1 MSRMSSK
8 ALRKQY
14 DGRYVVENLSL
25 EISSGEIVGLLG
37 PNGAGKT
44 TSFQIIVGLIR
55 PDGGSIEIDNE
66 DISHFPIHMRAKRGI
81 GYLPQEPSIFRSL
94 TVEQN
99 ILAIAELRKDIN
111 KKERTALVDGL
122 LEEFRLGQIRTRRA
136 TKLSGGERR
145 RLEIAR
151 TLAIKP
157 KYILMDEPFAGVDP
171 ISIGSMK
178 SEIQGLANKNIGILI
193 TDHQVRE
200 TLEICH
206 RAYIVNEGHV
216 IAEGTTDTILSNRK
230 VRQVYLGN
238 DFSDLLKNFCF

>member
-55 PDGGSIEIDNE
+55 PDGGSIEIDDE

-81 GYLPQEPSIFRSL
+81 GYLPQEPSVFRSL

-111 KKERTALVDGL
+111 KKERTALVDEL

-157 KYILMDEPFAGVDP
+157 KFILMDEPFAGVDP

-238 DFSDLLKNFCF
+238 DFSL

>member
-1 MSRMSSK
+1 MSSK

-25 EISSGEIVGLLG
+25 EIASGEIVGLLG

-55 PDGGSIEIDNE
+55 PDGGSIEIDDE

-81 GYLPQEPSIFRSL
+81 GYLPQEPSVFRSL

-111 KKERTALVDGL
+111 KKEQTALVDEL

-157 KYILMDEPFAGVDP
+157 KFILMDEPFAGVDP

-238 DFSDLLKNFCF
+238 DFSL

>member
-1 MSRMSSK
+1 MSSK
-8 ALRKQY
+8 ALRKKY

-25 EISSGEIVGLLG
+25 EIASGEIVGLLG

-55 PDGGSIEIDNE
+55 PDGGSIEIDDE
-66 DISHFPIHMRAKRGI
+66 DISRFPIHMRAKRGI

-157 KYILMDEPFAGVDP
+157 KFILMDEPFAGVDP

-238 DFSDLLKNFCF
+238 DFSL

>member
-1 MSRMSSK
+1 MSSK

-81 GYLPQEPSIFRSL
+81 GYLPQEPSVFRSL

-111 KKERTALVDGL
+111 KKEQTALVDEL

-157 KYILMDEPFAGVDP
+157 KFILMDEPFAGVDP

-238 DFSDLLKNFCF
+238 DFSL

>member
-1 MSRMSSK
+1 MSSK
-8 ALRKQY
+8 ALRKKY

-25 EISSGEIVGLLG
+25 EIASGEIVGLLG

-55 PDGGSIEIDNE
+55 PDGGSIEIDDE
-66 DISHFPIHMRAKRGI
+66 DISRFPIHMRAKRGI
-81 GYLPQEPSIFRSL
+81 GYLPQEPSVFRSL

-111 KKERTALVDGL
+111 KKEQTALVDEL

-157 KYILMDEPFAGVDP
+157 KFILMDEPFAGVDP

-238 DFSDLLKNFCF
+238 DFSL

>member
-55 PDGGSIEIDNE
+55 PDGGSIEIDDE

-111 KKERTALVDGL
+111 KKEQTALVDEL

-157 KYILMDEPFAGVDP
+157 KFILMDEPFAGVDP

-238 DFSDLLKNFCF
+238 DFSL

>member
-55 PDGGSIEIDNE
+55 PDGGSIEIDDE

-81 GYLPQEPSIFRSL
+81 GYLPQEPSVFRSL

-111 KKERTALVDGL
+111 KKEQTALVDEL

-157 KYILMDEPFAGVDP
+157 KFILMDEPFAGVDP

-238 DFSDLLKNFCF
+238 DFSL

>member
-55 PDGGSIEIDNE
+55 PDGGSIEIDDE

-81 GYLPQEPSIFRSL
+81 GYLPQEPSVFRSL

-111 KKERTALVDGL
+111 KKEQTALVDEL
-122 LEEFRLGQIRTRRA
+122 LEEFSLGQIRTRRA

-157 KYILMDEPFAGVDP
+157 KFILMDEPFAGVDP

-178 SEIQGLANKNIGILI
+178 SEIQSLANKNIGILI

-206 RAYIVNEGHV
+206 LAYIVNEGHV
-216 IAEGTTDTILSNRK
+216 IVEGTTDTILSNRK

-238 DFSDLLKNFCF
+238 DFSL

>member
-55 PDGGSIEIDNE
+55 PDGGSIEIDDE

-81 GYLPQEPSIFRSL
+81 GYLPQEPSVFRSL

-111 KKERTALVDGL
+111 KKEQTTLVDEL

-157 KYILMDEPFAGVDP
+157 KFILMDEPFAGVDP

-178 SEIQGLANKNIGILI
+178 SEIQSLANKNIGILI

-238 DFSDLLKNFCF
+238 DFSL

>member
-55 PDGGSIEIDNE
+55 PDGGSIENDDE
-66 DISHFPIHMRAKRGI
+66 EISHYPKHMRAKRGI
-81 GYLPQEPSIFRSL
+81 GYLPQEPSVFRSL

-111 KKERTALVDGL
+111 KKEQTALVDEL

-157 KYILMDEPFAGVDP
+157 KFILMDEPFAGVDP

-238 DFSDLLKNFCF
+238 DFSL

>member
-1 MSRMSSK
+1 MSSK

-81 GYLPQEPSIFRSL
+81 GYLPQEPSVFRSL

-99 ILAIAELRKDIN
+99 ILAIAELRKDLN
-111 KKERTALVDGL
+111 KKEQMALVDEL

-157 KYILMDEPFAGVDP
+157 KFILMDEPFAGVDP

-238 DFSDLLKNFCF
+238 DFSL

>member
-1 MSRMSSK
+1 MSSK

-55 PDGGSIEIDNE
+55 PDGGSIEIDDE

-111 KKERTALVDGL
+111 KKEQTALVDEL

-157 KYILMDEPFAGVDP
+157 KFILMDEPFAGVDP

-238 DFSDLLKNFCF
+238 DFSL

>member
-1 MSRMSSK
+1 M
-8 ALRKQY
+8 
-14 DGRYVVENLSL
+14 DE
-25 EISSGEIVGLLG
+25 
-37 PNGAGKT
+37 
-44 TSFQIIVGLIR
+44 
-55 PDGGSIEIDNE
+55 
-66 DISHFPIHMRAKRGI
+66 
-81 GYLPQEPSIFRSL
+81 
-94 TVEQN
+94 
-99 ILAIAELRKDIN
+99 
-111 KKERTALVDGL
+111 L

-157 KYILMDEPFAGVDP
+157 KFILMDEPFAGVDP

-238 DFSDLLKNFCF
+238 DFSL

>member
-55 PDGGSIEIDNE
+55 PDGGSIEIDDE

-81 GYLPQEPSIFRSL
+81 GYLPQEPSVFRSL

-111 KKERTALVDGL
+111 KKEQTALVDEL

-145 RLEIAR
+145 RLEIPR

-157 KYILMDEPFAGVDP
+157 KFILMDEPFAGVDP

-238 DFSDLLKNFCF
+238 DFSL

>member
-1 MSRMSSK
+1 MSSK

-25 EISSGEIVGLLG
+25 EISSGELVGLLG

-55 PDGGSIEIDNE
+55 PDGGSIEIDDE

-81 GYLPQEPSIFRSL
+81 GYLPQEPSVFRSL

-111 KKERTALVDGL
+111 KKEQTALVDEL

-157 KYILMDEPFAGVDP
+157 KFILDRLR
-171 ISIGSMK
+171 GS
-178 SEIQGLANKNIGILI
+178 SA
-193 TDHQVRE
+193 
-200 TLEICH
+200 
-206 RAYIVNEGHV
+206 
-216 IAEGTTDTILSNRK
+216 
-230 VRQVYLGN
+230 
-238 DFSDLLKNFCF
+238 DL

>member
-1 MSRMSSK
+1 MSSK

-55 PDGGSIEIDNE
+55 PDGGSIEIDDE

-81 GYLPQEPSIFRSL
+81 GYLPQEPSVFRSL

-111 KKERTALVDGL
+111 KKEQTALVDEL

-157 KYILMDEPFAGVDP
+157 KFILMDEPFAGVDP

-238 DFSDLLKNFCF
+238 DFSL

>member
-55 PDGGSIEIDNE
+55 PDGGSIEIDDE

-81 GYLPQEPSIFRSL
+81 GYLPQEPSVFSSL
-94 TVEQN
+94 TVEQK

-111 KKERTALVDGL
+111 KKEQTALVDEL

-157 KYILMDEPFAGVDP
+157 KFILMDEPFAGVDP

-238 DFSDLLKNFCF
+238 DFSL

>member
-1 MSRMSSK
+1 MSSK

-44 TSFQIIVGLIR
+44 TSFLIIVGRIR
-55 PDGGSIEIDNE
+55 PDGGSIEIDDE

-81 GYLPQEPSIFRSL
+81 GYLPQEPSVFRSL

-111 KKERTALVDGL
+111 KKEQTALVDEL

-157 KYILMDEPFAGVDP
+157 KFILMDEPFAGVDH

-178 SEIQGLANKNIGILI
+178 SEIQSLANKNIGILI

-238 DFSDLLKNFCF
+238 DFSL

>member
-1 MSRMSSK
+1 MSSK

-55 PDGGSIEIDNE
+55 PDGGSIEIDDE

-81 GYLPQEPSIFRSL
+81 GYLPQEPSVFRSL

-99 ILAIAELRKDIN
+99 ILAIAELRKDLN
-111 KKERTALVDGL
+111 KKEQMALVDEL

-157 KYILMDEPFAGVDP
+157 KFILMDEPFAGVDP

-238 DFSDLLKNFCF
+238 DFSL

>member
-111 KKERTALVDGL
+111 KKEQTALVDEL

-151 TLAIKP
+151 TLAINP
-157 KYILMDEPFAGVDP
+157 KFILMDEPFAGVDP

-200 TLEICH
+200 TLEICQ
-206 RAYIVNEGHV
+206 RAYIVSEGHV

-238 DFSDLLKNFCF
+238 DFSL

>member
-1 MSRMSSK
+1 MSSK

-55 PDGGSIEIDNE
+55 PDGGSIKIDDE

-81 GYLPQEPSIFRSL
+81 GYLPQEPSVFRSL

-111 KKERTALVDGL
+111 KKEQTALVDEL

-157 KYILMDEPFAGVDP
+157 KFILMDEPFAGVDP

-238 DFSDLLKNFCF
+238 DFSL

>member
-1 MSRMSSK
+1 MSSK

-55 PDGGSIEIDNE
+55 PDGGSIEIDDE

-81 GYLPQEPSIFRSL
+81 GYLPQEPSVFRSL

-111 KKERTALVDGL
+111 KKEQTALVDEL

-157 KYILMDEPFAGVDP
+157 KFILMDEPFAGVDP

-230 VRQVYLGN
+230 VIQVYLGN
-238 DFSDLLKNFCF
+238 DFSL

>member
-1 MSRMSSK
+1 MSSK

-55 PDGGSIEIDNE
+55 PDGGSIEIDDE

-81 GYLPQEPSIFRSL
+81 GYLPQEPSVFRSL

-111 KKERTALVDGL
+111 KKEQTALVDEL

-157 KYILMDEPFAGVDP
+157 KFILMDEPFAGVDP

-193 TDHQVRE
+193 TDLQVRE

-238 DFSDLLKNFCF
+238 DFSL

>member
-55 PDGGSIEIDNE
+55 PDGGSIEIDDE

-81 GYLPQEPSIFRSL
+81 GYLPQEPSVFRSL

-111 KKERTALVDGL
+111 KKEQTALVDEL

-157 KYILMDEPFAGVDP
+157 KFILMDEPFAGVDP

-178 SEIQGLANKNIGILI
+178 SEIQSLANKNIGILI

-238 DFSDLLKNFCF
+238 DFSL

>member
-55 PDGGSIEIDNE
+55 PDGGSIEIDDE

-81 GYLPQEPSIFRSL
+81 GYLPQEPSVFRSL

-111 KKERTALVDGL
+111 KKEQTTLVDEL

-157 KYILMDEPFAGVDP
+157 KFILMDEPFAGVDP

-238 DFSDLLKNFCF
+238 DFSL

>member
-55 PDGGSIEIDNE
+55 PDGGSIEIDDE

-157 KYILMDEPFAGVDP
+157 KFILMDEPFAGVDP

-238 DFSDLLKNFCF
+238 DFSL

>member
-1 MSRMSSK
+1 MSSK
-8 ALRKQY
+8 ALRKQS

-55 PDGGSIEIDNE
+55 PDGGSIEIDDE

-111 KKERTALVDGL
+111 KKEQTALVDEL

-157 KYILMDEPFAGVDP
+157 KFILMDEPFAGVDP

-238 DFSDLLKNFCF
+238 DFSL

>member
-157 KYILMDEPFAGVDP
+157 KFILMDEPFAGVDP

-238 DFSDLLKNFCF
+238 DFSL

>member
-1 MSRMSSK
+1 MSSK

-55 PDGGSIEIDNE
+55 PDGGSIEIDDE

-81 GYLPQEPSIFRSL
+81 GYLPQEPSVFRSL

-111 KKERTALVDGL
+111 KKEQTALVDEL

-157 KYILMDEPFAGVDP
+157 KFILMDEPFAGVDP

-178 SEIQGLANKNIGILI
+178 SEIQSLANKNIGILI

-238 DFSDLLKNFCF
+238 DFSL

>member
-55 PDGGSIEIDNE
+55 PDGGSIEIDDE

-151 TLAIKP
+151 T
-157 KYILMDEPFAGVDP
+157 
-171 ISIGSMK
+171 
-178 SEIQGLANKNIGILI
+178 
-193 TDHQVRE
+193 
-200 TLEICH
+200 
-206 RAYIVNEGHV
+206 
-216 IAEGTTDTILSNRK
+216 
-230 VRQVYLGN
+230 
-238 DFSDLLKNFCF
+238 

>member
-14 DGRYVVENLSL
+14 GGRYVVENLSL

-111 KKERTALVDGL
+111 KKERTALVDEL
-122 LEEFRLGQIRTRRA
+122 LEEFRLGQIRTRQA

-151 TLAIKP
+151 TLAINP
-157 KYILMDEPFAGVDP
+157 KFILMDEPFAGVDP

-178 SEIQGLANKNIGILI
+178 SEIQDLANKNIGILI

-200 TLEICH
+200 TLEICQ
-206 RAYIVNEGHV
+206 RAYIVSEGHV

-238 DFSDLLKNFCF
+238 DFSL

>member
-81 GYLPQEPSIFRSL
+81 GYLPQEPSVFRSL

-111 KKERTALVDGL
+111 KKEQTALVDEL

-157 KYILMDEPFAGVDP
+157 KFILMDEPFAGVDP

-200 TLEICH
+200 TLEICQ
-206 RAYIVNEGHV
+206 RAYIVSEGHV

-238 DFSDLLKNFCF
+238 DFSL

>member
-55 PDGGSIEIDNE
+55 PDGGSIEIDDE

-81 GYLPQEPSIFRSL
+81 GYLPQEPSVFRSL

-111 KKERTALVDGL
+111 KKEQTALVDEL

-151 TLAIKP
+151 TLAINTKF
-157 KYILMDEPFAGVDP
+157 ILMDEPFAGVDP

-238 DFSDLLKNFCF
+238 DFSL

>member
-81 GYLPQEPSIFRSL
+81 GYLPQEPSVFRSL

-99 ILAIAELRKDIN
+99 ILAIAELRKDLN
-111 KKERTALVDGL
+111 KKEQMALVDEL

-157 KYILMDEPFAGVDP
+157 KFILMDEPFAGVDP

-238 DFSDLLKNFCF
+238 DFSL

>member
-1 MSRMSSK
+1 MSSK

-55 PDGGSIEIDNE
+55 PDGGSIEIDDE

-99 ILAIAELRKDIN
+99 ILAIAELRKDLN
-111 KKERTALVDGL
+111 KKEQMALVDEL

-157 KYILMDEPFAGVDP
+157 KFILMDEPFAGVDP

-238 DFSDLLKNFCF
+238 DFSL

>member
-8 ALRKQY
+8 GLHKQY
-14 DGRYVVENLSL
+14 DGKYVVENLSL
-25 EISSGEIVGLLG
+25 EISGGEIVGLLG

-55 PDGGSIEIDNE
+55 PDEGLIEVDGE

-99 ILAIAELRKDIN
+99 ILAIAELRKDIS
-111 KKERTALVDGL
+111 KTERASLVEEL
-122 LEEFRLGQIRTRRA
+122 LDEFRLGHIKTSRA

-157 KYILMDEPFAGVDP
+157 KFILMDEPFAGVDP
-171 ISIGSMK
+171 ISIESMK
-178 SEIQGLANKNIGILI
+178 SEIQNLANKNIGILI
-193 TDHQVRE
+193 TDHQVRDA
-200 TLEICH
+200 LEICD
-206 RAYIVNEGHV
+206 RAYIVNEGHI
-216 IAEGTTDTILSNRK
+216 IAKGSTDSILSDRM

-238 DFSDLLKNFCF
+238 DFSL

>member
-55 PDGGSIEIDNE
+55 PDGGSIEIDDE

-81 GYLPQEPSIFRSL
+81 GYLPQEPSVFRSL

-111 KKERTALVDGL
+111 KKEQTALVDEL
-122 LEEFRLGQIRTRRA
+122 LEEFRLGQIRT
-136 TKLSGGERR
+136 
-145 RLEIAR
+145 
-151 TLAIKP
+151 
-157 KYILMDEPFAGVDP
+157 
-171 ISIGSMK
+171 
-178 SEIQGLANKNIGILI
+178 
-193 TDHQVRE
+193 
-200 TLEICH
+200 C
-206 RAYIVNEGHV
+206 
-216 IAEGTTDTILSNRK
+216 
-230 VRQVYLGN
+230 
-238 DFSDLLKNFCF
+238 LLYTSPSPRDS

>member
-1 MSRMSSK
+1 MSSK

-55 PDGGSIEIDNE
+55 PDGGSIEIDDE

-81 GYLPQEPSIFRSL
+81 GYLPQEPSVFRSL

-111 KKERTALVDGL
+111 KKERTALVDEL

-157 KYILMDEPFAGVDP
+157 KFILMDEPFAGVDP

-238 DFSDLLKNFCF
+238 DFSL